1 MTTTLLVALAVGIGC
16 GLLIGRRLAERSIKE
31 EAIYGGD
38 QAKLFHWLA
47 CVAFTGGV
55 PAGLTD
61 IILGRNL
68 LAGILLAL
76 CFIGTSFAALL
87 IFAVLEQI
95 PRARAKASEA
105 QQGWTAEKAKTSGL

>member
-1 MTTTLLVALAVGIGC
+1 MTMTLLIALVIGIAC

-31 EAIYGGD
+31 DAIYGGN

-61 IILGRNL
+61 IILGRNV
-68 LAGILLAL
+68 LAGVLLAL
-76 CFIGTSFAALL
+76 CFIGVSFAALL
-87 IFAVLEQI
+87 IFAALEQA
-95 PRARAKASEA
+95 PRAQAKAAEA
-105 QQGWTAEKAKTSGL
+105 ERGWTAEKAKTSGL